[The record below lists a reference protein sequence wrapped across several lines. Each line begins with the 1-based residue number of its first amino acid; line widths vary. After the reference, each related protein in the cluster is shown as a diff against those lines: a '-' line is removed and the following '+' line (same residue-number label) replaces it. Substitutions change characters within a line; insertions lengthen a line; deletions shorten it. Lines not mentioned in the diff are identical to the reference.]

1 MSASLIGWIIS
12 IIFVVILFGGFSVG
26 FWRGFKRSTASLI
39 FSLAGLVLAFFIT
52 PPITDAILKIK
63 VGFNGTQVPLYNILL
78 EYMLSVGDVKTMI
91 NSNPNIEVLVANLP
105 SAICNAVIFILVT
118 LVVEFV
124 VYLIFKVICVA
135 VIKDKDGKCV
145 GGLIGLVK
153 AFVVT
158 VVACMPLASVVGL
171 ANKMVSTNDYGIT
184 TVAVEEVERRAD
196 DATDDENQGEEE
208 GDANQT
214 EVQVVTKGLA
224 RDYVP
229 DSVVIVIQGF
239 ENNFLTKCTNFFGLD
254 DKMFDYYGSVKV
266 DNGKVVVRQEIENL
280 YEVADFGYQLSKYG
294 LKNVDYTKID
304 YDRVEASVSR
314 LADSDL
320 FKKVVANSVADII
333 ENYSKYSFMS
343 GAGEFQD
350 ILDDIGGYLS
360 TVENKYEY
368 FRNDLN
374 KITQTLKTFGKAG
387 IVNEVLALEEPRIP
401 LIADILTKEANIEA
415 FESGL
420 NSIMKVNMLQDSI
433 STIAGKVIEKIKLD
447 IDNIGVD
454 VRDFTEEDWTAVE
467 ASLVSV
473 VKDFGSLAQMVD
485 VSALVEDATILL
497 DKDKN
502 YNIDAITTTFG
513 RLIDEI
519 RANKLLQTAD
529 EKSIVDRLIENN
541 NLALTATTVYA
552 NDGKELEIKGYQDA
566 FEFIAPSLKLARD
579 EGIYDIINGAQETE
593 DVIVS
598 LAELV
603 SKEGNE
609 KLLGNIVLPLYQI
622 DFTNTL
628 IVEQITEAV
637 SGNFIDLTLL
647 ENYEDWKNDL
657 NDISNLLINLN
668 TLKLDKMSYLDI
680 LLGGSYK
687 IVFNNIKDAEVD
699 KIILPILTAKSTY
712 LLKKE
717 IFGSLKEEIE
727 KYTAQAVVLTT
738 ENVSFTGNESQAN
751 EVVEIFKK
759 FVFVNRTLREGQAL
773 KDADHKLVA
782 ELFETMKINAYRTE
796 GELTEEGMFKDVY
809 VKLVNSL
816 KASYANE
823 IAAIE
828 ANSAALEKLGV
839 ENLSEENYN
848 KLSITKLLE
857 LLDEAVA

>member
-1 MSASLIGWIIS
+1 
-12 IIFVVILFGGFSVG
+12 
-26 FWRGFKRSTASLI
+26 
-39 FSLAGLVLAFFIT
+39 
-52 PPITDAILKIK
+52 
-63 VGFNGTQVPLYNILL
+63 
-78 EYMLSVGDVKTMI
+78 
-91 NSNPNIEVLVANLP
+91 
-105 SAICNAVIFILVT
+105 
-118 LVVEFV
+118 
-124 VYLIFKVICVA
+124 
-135 VIKDKDGKCV
+135 
-145 GGLIGLVK
+145 
-153 AFVVT
+153 
-158 VVACMPLASVVGL
+158 
-171 ANKMVSTNDYGIT
+171 
-184 TVAVEEVERRAD
+184 
-196 DATDDENQGEEE
+196 
-208 GDANQT
+208 
-214 EVQVVTKGLA
+214 
-224 RDYVP
+224 
-229 DSVVIVIQGF
+229 
-239 ENNFLTKCTNFFGLD
+239 
-254 DKMFDYYGSVKV
+254 
-266 DNGKVVVRQEIENL
+266 
-280 YEVADFGYQLSKYG
+280 
-294 LKNVDYTKID
+294 
-304 YDRVEASVSR
+304 
-314 LADSDL
+314 
-320 FKKVVANSVADII
+320 
-333 ENYSKYSFMS
+333 
-343 GAGEFQD
+343 
-350 ILDDIGGYLS
+350 
-360 TVENKYEY
+360 
-368 FRNDLN
+368 
-374 KITQTLKTFGKAG
+374 
-387 IVNEVLALEEPRIP
+387 
-401 LIADILTKEANIEA
+401 
-415 FESGL
+415 
-420 NSIMKVNMLQDSI
+420 MKVNMLQDSI
-433 STIAGKVIEKIKLD
+433 STIAGKVIEKVKLD

-454 VRDFTEEDWTAVE
+454 VREFTEEDWTAVE

-579 EGIYDIINGAQETE
+579 EGIYDIVKGASETE

-717 IFGSLKEEIE
+717 IFESLKEEIE

-839 ENLSEENYN
+839 ENLNEENYN

>member
-91 NSNPNIEVLVANLP
+91 NSNPNLEVLVANLP
-105 SAICNAVIFILVT
+105 SAICNAVIFILIT

-184 TVAVEEVERRAD
+184 TVAVEEVERTAE

-208 GDANQT
+208 GDADKT

-343 GAGEFQD
+343 GASEFQD

-368 FRNDLN
+368 FRNDLKN
-374 KITQTLKTFGKAG
+374 ITQTLKTFGKAG

-433 STIAGKVIEKIKLD
+433 STIAGKVIEKVKLD

-454 VRDFTEEDWTAVE
+454 VRKFTEEDWTAVE

-579 EGIYDIINGAQETE
+579 EGIYDIVKGASETE

-699 KIILPILTAKSTY
+699 KIILPILTVKSTY

-717 IFGSLKEEIE
+717 IFESLKEEIE

-857 LLDEAVA
+857 LLDETVA